1 MVAKG
6 VIFGNSVSVRFVVG
20 GCKTVL
26 ADVSGVS
33 VAGVPGMFGL
43 AMLIFVKVS
52 SSRSN
57 TPISTADFRHFVL
70 PNTRR
75 NRMASTICLAMSTGA

>member
-1 MVAKG
+1 MVAKC
-6 VIFGNSVSVRFVVG
+6 VIFGNSVSDRFVGG
-20 GCKTVL
+20 GCKSVL
-26 ADVSGVS
+26 ADASGVS
-33 VAGVPGMFGL
+33 VASVSGMFGS

-52 SSRSN
+52 SSRTN